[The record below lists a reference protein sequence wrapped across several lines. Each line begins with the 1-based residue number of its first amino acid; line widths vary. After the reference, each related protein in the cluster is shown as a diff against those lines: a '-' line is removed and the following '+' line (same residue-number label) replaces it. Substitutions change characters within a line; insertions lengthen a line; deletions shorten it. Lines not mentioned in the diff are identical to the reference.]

1 MDNIYVFF
9 CRAVVLAVQ
18 LYRNACT
25 LCPQIARHAILGN
38 TLVVLFDALFQS
50 LQVSFNYSFI

>member
-1 MDNIYVFF
+1 M
-9 CRAVVLAVQ
+9 VLAVQ

-50 LQVSFNYSFI
+50 LQVSFL